1 MYSEKLEAI
10 LMEFAEKWARKA
22 TTAAEAA
29 ALVTVAMAIIENRK
43 LTWPY
48 GNAKL
53 TVDGDEIAQITSR
66 SDNRG

>member
-22 TTAAEAA
+22 TTASEAA
-29 ALVTVAMAIIENRK
+29 ALATVALAIIENRK
-43 LTWPY
+43 LTRPY

>member
-10 LMEFAEKWARKA
+10 LMEFAEKWAKEA

-43 LTWPY
+43 LTRPY

-53 TVDGDEIAQITSR
+53 TVDGDEIA
-66 SDNRG
+66 